1 MKKHLALPLLS
12 LTLGLVAGAITPKTF
27 SEAKDEDEG
36 AIYIGEVSK
45 EKGPIFYPADYSL
58 DIKDE
63 PQYSTQNTKTFS
75 LMNFSKA
82 PNQYRGESVK
92 VAVIDSGINYN
103 HEDFGDI
110 EAVSGTIDST
120 SGSWVYYKY
129 GLGYESKLN
138 DTHGHGTNVASVIAS
153 QINGL
158 GCAGIAPNV
167 DLYVF
172 KVTNSSNGY
181 EWTAINEALQ
191 YCVDNK
197 IDVVNMSFQAYEN
210 AVSYNGS
217 SMVASTDCSSIL
229 SSKINACYNAGITLV
244 AAAGNYNTN
253 EPSYPASNNHVIS
266 VGSLADGSTTQKAGF
281 SNTYGIDLVAPGYVQ
296 VADKGSTNAYK
307 TTSGTSFSAPIVT
320 AAIALYK
327 QKHPNA
333 SPSEIENALYNSC
346 DEISGNPA
354 WAGNGRLNIDR
365 FLGLDENSPQSI
377 SIISPS
383 SDTLELQVGET
394 YQLQY
399 SVEPNTFTGDVEFTT
414 YETGAISVS
423 SSGLITALAEGE
435 DTVSINP
442 VGFANINDE
451 IDVTVVPKASTV
463 VETLSDSKT
472 VSFSGSK
479 EGTWEISPQ
488 TTYCG
493 LYYSGKNSSATITN
507 KSINEFSNFAT
518 STESSLTVYV
528 DGICNSGTNSVKV
541 STIDSSGAVI
551 ETANTLTGKLGSGSN
566 SSNAKSAGPF
576 TFTPS
581 TAVSG
586 LQIVIGAKCCVTK
599 VSYSYSYTKEVTGGG
614 TTKTLSSISITNQ
627 KASFTVGETWSFG
640 GTVTANYS
648 DNSHADVTEHVTFS
662 GNSTST
668 TGTKTVTVSYTEG
681 GVTKTATYNITVSAQ
696 AVTNYTVTFDSN
708 GGSGTMTSKT
718 TNGSSYVT
726 PTCSFTKEGYTFDK
740 WALNSTTGNKY
751 AAGTTINNIS
761 SNITLY
767 ATWTQNSSTGG
778 EGVQMPSDYYNTITD
793 DLTGETLLSKLRQ
806 LNLSKRTST
815 VGYSNM
821 GTSPSGSFKY
831 TDYDPTTVKYDA
843 NGQPYGT
850 AILSFYSGK
859 SCTSWNREHVWPN
872 SRGGGS
878 GGAAGDPHPDADI
891 FMPRPTITEE
901 NSDRGNSKYVEGIVS
916 TTAGWDPVT
925 AFEKT
930 LGVYPGIRGE
940 CARIIFY
947 CMTVNSNLVLDDTAT
962 GGTIGVTMGKLSDL
976 LRWNL
981 ENPVNDREIRR
992 QSGGQYLQNNRNAF
1006 VDDPGYACRIWG
1018 NYNEST
1024 RQICSQTPVED
1035 KNLVEL
1041 EATGSPTKTTY
1052 SADESFDPTGLT
1064 IIAKYDDGN
1073 TEDVT
1078 SKVQW
1083 SQLVS
1088 GESEVTGTYT
1098 YKTTHKSVI
1107 ISGLTITA
1115 SKVSYF
1121 DVIKSGTLQKG
1132 YSSVG
1137 TYSSSSG
1144 YGSLYGTNYLTSGYV
1159 DLEGGSKIK
1168 VTCDIGTYGG
1178 YKTDGSQNLTIGLYD
1193 ADGELISDTATFGPS
1208 KTNTKQGNDIV
1219 TCTLTL
1225 DSGKQSGFIRIIP
1238 NSSSTSGSFAR
1249 LYNLNLEYTPY
1260 QEVGPQVKTIT
1271 LSTNSLSFDLYN
1283 DVTPKTLNA
1292 TVEADEGADT
1302 TVIWLSSDE
1311 DVATVENG
1319 VVTPHNEGNV
1329 IITAKSKLNPEI
1341 KDTCTVSVTDSSPK
1355 PVTGITLNKTSL
1367 QLVIDS
1373 KFTLVCTITPSNATN
1388 QNVTWSS
1395 SDEDVA
1401 TVSDGVVTSKAVGSV
1416 TITVTTVDG
1425 GFTAT
1430 CTITVSATPEIT
1442 YKLEA
1447 DNEVPYMSGTN
1458 HSASV
1463 GVKLYEYTNG
1473 VKGDSVKTGTANVDT
1488 SVLGEQDISIVYNS
1502 VTYYGKAKVTNY
1514 GADVGESSQAEPT
1527 IQNKSASFTI
1537 GSSTISSWNMP
1548 TGWSATANGTT
1559 GYDSGRGIQL
1569 QKNASIT
1576 FTLPTYQNITSISI
1590 DVARS
1595 SNGKGTFSILV
1606 GSNTEKTISSF
1617 ETTSRTET
1625 VTFST
1630 PKSGIINI
1638 QGSAPTSS
1646 LYIKK
1651 IVVNYQEIT
1660 EGQTITH
1667 NATPVQQAEA
1677 WADYFVRLTGGGE
1690 FDGPCKLGTPE
1701 AKKAALQQV
1710 WGELKSE
1717 YVYMVE
1723 GSKTAFCSTDATETI
1738 AEAVQH
1744 YRYIVN
1750 TYGLEDF
1757 AEVPQVSSS
1766 NKLIPISDS
1775 EPFIIGVIA
1784 MVGLAAIGGYFVF
1797 RRRREE

>member
-1 MKKHLALPLLS
+1 MKNRKIGLLS
-12 LTLGLVAGAITPKTF
+12 ISLSMAVCLFGGTF
-27 SEAKDEDEG
+27 SNAKKVLTEEEKIMLGKDLW
-36 AIYIGEVSK
+36 AMPAEVPVNGIEYTENPTYT
-45 EKGPIFYPADYSL
+45 EKTNANIFL
-58 DIKDE
+58 GH
-63 PQYSTQNTKTFS
+63 
-75 LMNFSKA
+75 MNFGTTRDY
-82 PNQYRGESVK
+82 YRGDGVK
-92 VAVIDSGINYN
+92 VAVIDSGVNYN
-103 HEDFGDI
+103 HEDFYNTNGDCVI
-110 EAVSGTIDST
+110 SDLSASILLNASQTSVVTKKVSQ
-120 SGSWVYYKY
+120 Y
-129 GLGYESKLN
+129 GLSILD
-138 DTHGHGTNVASVIAS
+138 DTNGHGTNVASTIAS
-153 QINGL
+153 QINGKGSL
-158 GCAGIAPNV
+158 GVAPNV
-167 DLYVF
+167 ELVIL
-172 KVTNSSNGY
+172 KTNYNFA
-181 EWTAINEALQ
+181 EIATALNYCIN
-191 YCVDNK
+191 NK
-197 IDVVNMSFQAYEN
+197 IDIVNMSIQSYEN
-210 AVSYNGS
+210 DVVYNGKTYKGS
-217 SMVASTDCSSIL
+217 GASVTTYLNDYTAS
-229 SSKINACYNAGITLV
+229 CYRNGIAV
-244 AAAGNYNTN
+244 FAAGGNYATD
-253 EPSYPASNNHVIS
+253 EPSYPANNTNVLA
-266 VGSLADGSTTQKAGF
+266 VGALARDSSTNIASY
-281 SNTYGIDLVAPGYVQ
+281 SNTGSNVDVVGPGSVY
-296 VADKGSTNAYK
+296 VADIGGTAEY
-307 TTSGTSFSAPIVT
+307 TETQGTSFACPAVVG
-320 AAIALYK
+320 AAALYK
-327 QKHPNA
+327 QLHPNA
-333 SPSEIENALYNSC
+333 SPEDIYNDLKSTCYDLGDRGVDDVFGYGRVDISAFVKPPVYVQTITPNISSIKVAPGKTVQLSCTVSPYDATNKELVYTSKNENIATVSNSGLVTGVSKGSTSISVGAADEGKAMIEIPVIVEEQTGAWTLVNDVNSLAVGDEVVFAYNSGSYTAGP
-346 DEISGNPA
+346 ISSSVMTN
-354 WAGNGRLNIDR
+354 
-365 FLGLDENSPQSI
+365 LGSTFSSDKSKI
-377 SIISPS
+377 SQLH
-383 SDTLELQVGET
+383 SDTLIFTLGQTDGKWTFSNNNSLLKATAVKKLILGGSSGT
-394 YQLQY
+394 GTWTISIKNNVASVTNTNTTFGTMQY
-399 SVEPNTFTGDVEFTT
+399 NTSSPRFTT
-414 YETGAISVS
+414 YT
-423 SSGLITALAEGE
+423 SG
-435 DTVSINP
+435 S
-442 VGFANINDE
+442 ANI
-451 IDVTVVPKASTV
+451 
-463 VETLSDSKT
+463 
-472 VSFSGSK
+472 
-479 EGTWEISPQ
+479 Q
-488 TTYCG
+488 
-493 LYYSGKNSSATITN
+493 LYK
-507 KSINEFSNFAT
+507 FAT
-518 STESSLTVYV
+518 SSSE
-528 DGICNSGTNSVKV
+528 D
-541 STIDSSGAVI
+541 
-551 ETANTLTGKLGSGSN
+551 
-566 SSNAKSAGPF
+566 
-576 TFTPS
+576 TP
-581 TAVSG
+581 
-586 LQIVIGAKCCVTK
+586 
-599 VSYSYSYTKEVTGGG
+599 
-614 TTKTLSSISITNQ
+614 TLSKIEVSESHR
-627 KASFTVGETWSFG
+627 SFAYGAAFVKE
-640 GTVTANYS
+640 TVTATYS
-648 DNSHADVTEHVTFS
+648 DGTTEDVTNDATFS
-662 GNSTST
+662 GYTANKSGQQTIKVVYEGKET
-668 TGTKTVTVSYTEG
+668 TYTVTVSEP
-681 GVTKTATYNITVSAQ
+681 V
-696 AVTNYTVTFDSN
+696 VTNYTVTFNSN
-708 GGSGTMTSKT
+708 GGSGTMTSET

-751 AAGTTINNIS
+751 AAETTINNIS

-767 ATWTQNSSTGG
+767 ATWTQNSSTEGQ
-778 EGVQMPSDYYNTITD
+778 GVQMPSDYYNTITD

-821 GTSPSGSFKY
+821 GTTPSGSYRY
-831 TDYDPTTVKYDA
+831 TDYDPTTVKYDG

-891 FMPRPTITEE
+891 FMPRPTINEE

-916 TTAGWDPVT
+916 TTAGWDPVA

-1098 YKTTHKSVI
+1098 YKTTSKSVI

-1121 DVIKSGTLQKG
+1121 DVIKSGALQKG

-1144 YGSLYGTNYLTSGYV
+1144 YGSLYGTNYLTSGYL

-1193 ADGELISDTATFGPS
+1193 ADGKLISSTATFGPS

-1225 DSGKQSGFIRIIP
+1225 NSGKQSGFIRIVP

-1260 QEVGPQVKTIT
+1260 QEVCPQVKTIT
-1271 LSTNSLSFDLYN
+1271 LSTNSLSFNLYN
-1283 DVTPKTLNA
+1283 DKNPKTITA

-1329 IITAKSKLNPEI
+1329 IITAKSKSNPEI

-1355 PVTGITLNKTSL
+1355 PVTGITLNETSL
-1367 QLVIDS
+1367 QLVIGS
-1373 KFTLVCTITPSNATN
+1373 KFTLVCTFAPTNATN
-1388 QNVTWSS
+1388 KNVTWSS
-1395 SDEDVA
+1395 SDENVA
-1401 TVSDGVVTSKAVGSV
+1401 TVSDGVVTSKAVGSA
-1416 TITVTTVDG
+1416 TITVTTEDG

-1473 VKGDSVKTGTANVDT
+1473 VKGNSVKTGTTNVDT

-1537 GSSTISSWNMP
+1537 ESNTTSSWKMP
-1548 TGWSATANGTT
+1548 AGWSATANGTT
-1559 GYDSGRGIQL
+1559 GYESGRGIQL
-1569 QKNASIT
+1569 QKSASIT
-1576 FTLPTYQNITSISI
+1576 FSLPTYQNITSISI

-1617 ETTSRTET
+1617 ETTSKTET

-1630 PKSGIINI
+1630 PKSGSIKI
-1638 QGSAPTSS
+1638 QGSASASS

-1677 WADYFVRLTGGGE
+1677 WADYFVRLTGGGAYE
-1690 FDGPCKLGTPE
+1690 GPCKLDPNDRQS
-1701 AKKAALQQV
+1701 ALENV
-1710 WGELKSE
+1710 WEELSKE
-1717 YVYMVE
+1717 YGYMKNE
-1723 GSKTAFCSTDATETI
+1723 SKTAFCSS
-1738 AEAVQH
+1738 EASFEIQEAMKH
-1744 YRYIVN
+1744 YRYIISKYDLTDFINPPAVN
-1750 TYGLEDF
+1750 SSNRLIS
-1757 AEVPQVSSS
+1757 VSNSSS
-1766 NKLIPISDS
+1766 
-1775 EPFIIGVIA
+1775 FVVGIIA
-1784 MVGLAAIGGYFVF
+1784 LVGLTAIGSYFIYKK
-1797 RRRREE
+1797 RREE